1 VKPSRCEALAST
13 SFAIRSF
20 VQRACAACWAMD
32 FRRSGERFAARF
44 NPPFDPPQLAQC
56 NSYRIFG
63 LPWLWKRDQSG
74 FGGRPGTVQY
84 RPYWTLLARF
94 KMSFVNAFAA

>member
-1 VKPSRCEALAST
+1 MQFQTV
-13 SFAIRSF
+13 
-20 VQRACAACWAMD
+20 
-32 FRRSGERFAARF
+32 RRSSLHLFRDPLLRPTGLRSLLGDGFPPLWGEIRGALQTAFRPA
-44 NPPFDPPQLAQC
+44 QLAQC